1 MTQPNAGQQA
11 SDRVELAITPA
22 TAWKAAVT
30 LVRLFLGAWMLN
42 SGYSYW
48 AQKFGLPPAFPQ
60 PLGTL
65 PLSNQMLVTMIEVGL
80 FDFVKTIEILG
91 GLCLILGLFVPA
103 ATLVLLPVSAIVFF
117 NAVFLNQRADRLF
130 DVTYMGVSC
139 LYMNL
144 FVVLAYIRYYLPLLS
159 LRSTPGSLRDLGR
172 LPKILGNDGGD
183 PRAWTTEARKE
194 NDSDQ

>member
-1 MTQPNAGQQA
+1 MTQPETSEKA
-11 SDRVELAITPA
+11 SDCVEITL
-22 TAWKAAVT
+22 TAGMACKTAVT

-91 GLCLILGLFVPA
+91 GLCLIFGVFVPV

-117 NAVFLNQRADRLF
+117 NAVFLNQRTDRVF

-139 LYMNL
+139 LYMNIL
-144 FVVLAYIRYYLPLLS
+144 VALAYIRYYLPMLS
-159 LRSTPGSLRDLGR
+159 LRSAPGSLRDLGR
-172 LPKILGNDGGD
+172 LPEILGKDAGG
-183 PRAWTTEARKE
+183 PR
-194 NDSDQ
+194 S